1 MYRSISAA
9 ILAASTIA
17 CSVVGSSAAYAQ
29 DEDYSVNQLVVYGD
43 QECPQSTD
51 TMVTIC
57 VRMEDQYR
65 IPSNL
70 RQSSDPANKPW
81 AERVQAFEMLTAT
94 GIMSCSPVG
103 SGGET
108 GCTQAM
114 IQQAYGEKAT
124 ADSVRFGQLIEE
136 ARAERLETIDQEA
149 EETQRRV
156 ESLERQ
162 YMERLERERAGTLP
176 GEESETPPAIVPV
189 ADPAPIAD
197 EDTPES

>member
-9 ILAASTIA
+9 ILAASAIA
-17 CSVVGSSAAYAQ
+17 APSVAYAQ
-29 DEDYSVNQLVVYGD
+29 DEDYSVNQLVVYGE

-124 ADSVRFGQLIEE
+124 ADSVRFGRLIEE
-136 ARAERLETIDQEA
+136 ARAERLETIDEEA
-149 EETQRRV
+149 AETQRRV

-162 YMERLERERAGTLP
+162 YMERLEHERAGTLP
-176 GEESETPPAIVPV
+176 GEEAETSPAIVPAAEPA
-189 ADPAPIAD
+189 ADTDENAP
-197 EDTPES
+197 EG